1 MSCARLGCQTYAW
14 QMSGATYLGRLDHI
28 IEVVGSSGF
37 QGIEAEVQFLGAL
50 RDPVRMSEVLE
61 RNKIALA
68 SACIVE
74 DWRGEKETN
83 AEREAADWIIRHLS
97 ENFPDAI
104 LNVCPMPGKDRR
116 DLEERQ
122 SNQLICMNALARRA
136 ADHGVRAAYHPN
148 SPNGSVCRIA
158 GDYERML
165 NGLDVTVLKWVPD
178 VGHIAKGGMDPLGL
192 MRKFRSQIAHVHFK
206 DMGSDGAW
214 KRMGE
219 GSIDFEGVTRF
230 LLETGYDGWLI
241 VEDESGAAEID
252 PDGVT
257 KTDGLYLRKRIAPL
271 FARSSEHG
279 KPEFSRS

>member
-1 MSCARLGCQTYAW
+1 MSSARLGCQTYAW

-28 IEVVGSSGF
+28 IDVVGGSGF

-74 DWRGEKETN
+74 DWRGEKETD
-83 AEREAADWIIRHLS
+83 AEREAGDWIIRYLS
-97 ENFPDAI
+97 ENFPDAV

-116 DLEERQ
+116 DLAERQ
-122 SNQLICMNALARRA
+122 SNQLTCMNALARRA
-136 ADHGVRAAYHPN
+136 ADQGVRAAYHPN
-148 SPNGSVCRIA
+148 SPAGSVCRIA
-158 GDYERML
+158 DDYDRML
-165 NGLDVTVLKWVPD
+165 NGLDDAVLKWVPD
-178 VGHIAKGGMDPLGL
+178 VGHIAKGGMDALGL
-192 MRKFRSQIAHVHFK
+192 MRKFRRLIAHVHFK

-230 LLETGYDGWLI
+230 LMDTGYDGWLI
-241 VEDESGAAEID
+241 VEDESAEAEID

-257 KTDGLYLRKRIAPL
+257 KTDGVYLRKRIAPL
-271 FARSSEHG
+271 FARSGEYA
-279 KPEFSRS
+279 KAEFSRS